1 MNTDKILNSVKQWA
15 NKVWTAVKKGV
26 TDFVWWINDTMNAP
40 ARVLGDAAVMLTKN
54 WTKANDLAKSYRDTA
69 YGVTNIWQDKSSGAY
84 ALGRTAPIAA
94 ASVATPAAWFSAA
107 PLVWEA
113 TMTMAEAAPI
123 VYWVWLT
130 ALSNMASLDTDKN
143 VVNREAAKPA
153 QLLEVKRKAGEL
165 ATPVKYKPYRTR
177 SKKKTTAPKKSTFS
191 L

>member
-15 NKVWTAVKKGV
+15 NKVWTAVKKGA

-40 ARVLGDAAVMLTKN
+40 ARVLGEAAVLLTKN
-54 WTKANDLAKSYRDTA
+54 WTKANDLAKSYRDYA
-69 YGVTNIWQDKSSGAY
+69 YGVTDMWQDKSSGMY
-84 ALGRTAPIAA
+84 LLGRTAPIAA
-94 ASVATPAAWFSAA
+94 ASVATPVAWFSAA

-123 VYWVWLT
+123 VYWVWWT
-130 ALSNMASLDTDKN
+130 ALSNLASLDTENK
-143 VVNREAAKPA
+143 VVQKEAATPKQP
-153 QLLEVKRKAGEL
+153 LEVKRKVGEL
-165 ATPVKYKPYRTR
+165 ATPVKYKPYRTL